1 MSYQY
6 VYLIQTR
13 EFVNSKEPV
22 YKIGKT
28 KQINFTRFMQYPKG
42 SVQIFQS
49 SCYNCDV
56 LEKNI
61 IKRFHAKYQNCKL
74 IGKEYFKGNVR
85 HMINDICE
93 LLLVEQNGEPTES
106 FVREIFTDIICDVLD
121 DDIVESVEP
130 TTSQNLVINLD
141 PRPTTSQNLVINLEP
156 SPTIS
161 QNLVINLEPSPTIS
175 QNPVINLEPSPT
187 ISQNPVINLEPS
199 PTISQNLVF
208 NLKPCCIPC
217 GYLCS
222 SRSNL
227 TKHFLS
233 LKHINKIQNPDAVIV
248 GGFKCTNCAKTYKGN
263 TGLWAHKKKCRPPEP
278 ISPAELFPQEKDLH
292 AEIVNLKGMIIE
304 LTRNLQPTTTINNN
318 NHIFE

>member
-13 EFVNSKEPV
+13 EFVNSKQPV

-49 SCYNCDV
+49 SCYNSDV

-74 IGKEYFKGNVR
+74 IGKEYFKGNAR
-85 HMINDICE
+85 HMVNDICE

-106 FVREIFTDIICDVLD
+106 FVREIVTDIINDVLD

-130 TTSQNLVINLD
+130 TTSQNLVINLE
-141 PRPTTSQNLVINLEP
+141 PSPTISENRVINLEP

-161 QNLVINLEPSPTIS
+161 QNLVINHE
-175 QNPVINLEPSPT
+175 
-187 ISQNPVINLEPS
+187 
-199 PTISQNLVF
+199 
-208 NLKPCCIPC
+208 PCCIPC

-227 TKHFLS
+227 TKHFTS
-233 LKHINKIQNPDAVIV
+233 QKHINKIQNPDAVIV
-248 GGFKCTNCAKTYKGN
+248 GGFKCQNCAKTYKGN
-263 TGLWAHKKKCRPPEP
+263 TGLWAHKKKCKAPELIIPAVLLPP
-278 ISPAELFPQEKDLH
+278 EKDLH
-292 AEIVNLKGMIIE
+292 AEIVNLKRMIIE
-304 LTRNLQPTTTINNN
+304 LTKNLQPTTT
-318 NHIFE
+318 